1 MADDGRAHGA
11 QHLVLRVE
19 VGLEQRR
26 VRLPGAARARGAVH
40 GQVEVDG
47 HAVHVVHGAD
57 EVVPVVLGEQGLDV
71 LLRGGADPL
80 GLEADEDV
88 DLGAVL
94 LPQALGFRVE
104 AIDEQGEGLGA
115 RYDPL
120 LRRL

>member
-1 MADDGRAHGA
+1 
-11 QHLVLRVE
+11 
-19 VGLEQRR
+19 
-26 VRLPGAARARGAVH
+26 
-40 GQVEVDG
+40 
-47 HAVHVVHGAD
+47 
-57 EVVPVVLGEQGLDV
+57 VLGEQGLDV